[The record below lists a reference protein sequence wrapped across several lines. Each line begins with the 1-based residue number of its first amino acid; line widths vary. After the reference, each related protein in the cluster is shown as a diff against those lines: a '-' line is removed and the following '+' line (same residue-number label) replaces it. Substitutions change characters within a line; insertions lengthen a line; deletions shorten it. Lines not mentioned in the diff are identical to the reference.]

1 MRGDG
6 IFHAVAPS
14 RCNKEGE
21 TPVKRLLCKG
31 LCIQVIALA
40 LSSGSCVSQSN
51 TTVLVDVDHRNTVS
65 LNGDWHYIV
74 DPYDG
79 GLYNFHR
86 EIRKDGF
93 FLDGAPETGSSGLI
107 EYDFSKEPTLKVPG
121 DWNTQYD
128 SLFYYEGLIWYQRD
142 FTYQPIAGHKTFLH
156 VGAANYKSIAWV
168 NGQEACRHE
177 GGFTDFDCDVTAS
190 IRSGRNFVVIAVDNT
205 RLADGVP
212 TLNTDWWNY
221 GGLTR
226 DVSLVDVPAQFIDD
240 YDLHLNRDRT
250 AIEGSVHVE
259 DAKAGE
265 DVTVSF
271 PELNRSVSAKVGTGN
286 LAIISL
292 SAAGMDF
299 WTPEHPKLYK
309 VRLHTADDTL
319 EDEMG
324 FRTIEVRGTDIL
336 LNGKPI
342 FLRGISIHG
351 EAPIR
356 GGRANNDQDTATLLG
371 WAKELGCNY
380 VRLAHYPHDQRMTRA
395 ADRLGLM
402 VWSEI
407 PVYWAEQFGDPAV
420 LAKAEQQL
428 QEEIRRDRNKAS
440 IILWSVANE
449 TPLTPERTAFLK
461 ALAEDVH
468 SLDSTRLVTAALLV
482 RSEGHDKYV
491 DDPLGEALDVIG
503 MNEYIGWYEQ
513 LPQDADTTVWHIGYQ
528 KPLIVSEFGGDAKA
542 GVHGV
547 ATERWT
553 EEYQASIFQHQLPML
568 AKIPQLRGMT
578 PWILVDFRSPMRQ
591 LPGIQ
596 DLYNRK
602 GLISNSG
609 EKKQAFFILQ
619 KTYKDW
625 AIHGSP
631 SVPIQPA
638 GDTTVSSSQSGTAR
652 KPPPNHH

>member
-1 MRGDG
+1 MK
-6 IFHAVAPS
+6 H
-14 RCNKEGE
+14 
-21 TPVKRLLCKG
+21 LLWKG
-31 LCIQVIALA
+31 LLIQVVALA
-40 LSSGSCVSQSN
+40 LSASPVLSQSK
-51 TTVLVDVDHRNTVS
+51 TTVLVDVDHRKALS

-79 GLYNFHR
+79 GLYTFHR

-93 FLDGAPETGSSGLI
+93 FLNGIPETGSAGLI
-107 EYDFSKEPTLKVPG
+107 EYDFSKSPTLRVPG
-121 DWNTQYD
+121 DWNTQHE
-128 SLFYYEGLIWYQRD
+128 SLFYYEGLLWYQRD
-142 FTYQPIAGHKTFLH
+142 FTYEPIAGHKTFLH

-168 NGQEACRHE
+168 NGQEACSHE
-177 GGFTDFDCDVTAS
+177 GGFTAFDCDVSAS
-190 IRSGRNFVVIAVDNT
+190 IHPGKNFVVIAVDNT

-226 DVSLVDVPAQFIDD
+226 DVSLIDVPAKYIDD

-259 DAKAGE
+259 DAAAGE
-265 DVTVSF
+265 EVTVSI
-271 PELNRSVSAKVGTGN
+271 PELNRSVTAKLGPDSRAV
-286 LAIISL
+286 ISL
-292 SAAGMDF
+292 SAAGVAL
-299 WTPEHPKLYK
+299 WTPEEPKLYK
-309 VRLHTADDTL
+309 VHLQAAGDSLD
-319 EDEMG
+319 DEMG

-336 LNGKPI
+336 LNGKPV
-342 FLRGISIHG
+342 FLRGISIHA

-356 GGRANNDQDTATLLG
+356 GGRANNDQDAATLLG

-380 VRLAHYPHDQRMTRA
+380 VRLAHYPHDQRMTRT

-407 PVYWAEQFGDPAV
+407 PVYWAEHFGDPAV

-428 QEEIRRDRNKAS
+428 SEEIRRDRDKAS
-440 IILWSVANE
+440 VVLWSIANE

-461 ALAEDVH
+461 TLAADVRT
-468 SLDSTRLVTAALLV
+468 LDPTRLVTAALLV

-491 DDPLGEALDVIG
+491 DDPLGEALYVIG

-513 LPQDADTTVWHIGYQ
+513 LPQDADTTVWHVAYQ

-542 GVHGV
+542 GLHGP

-568 AKIPQLRGMT
+568 AKIPQFRGLT
-578 PWILVDFRSPMRQ
+578 PWILMDFRSPMRQ
-591 LPGIQ
+591 LPGVQ
-596 DLYNRK
+596 DGFNRK

-609 EKKQAFFILQ
+609 EKKEAFFVLQ

-625 AIHGSP
+625 AKHGIVS
-631 SVPIQPA
+631 SVPL
-638 GDTTVSSSQSGTAR
+638 QSAVAAKPTAT
-652 KPPPNHH
+652 P